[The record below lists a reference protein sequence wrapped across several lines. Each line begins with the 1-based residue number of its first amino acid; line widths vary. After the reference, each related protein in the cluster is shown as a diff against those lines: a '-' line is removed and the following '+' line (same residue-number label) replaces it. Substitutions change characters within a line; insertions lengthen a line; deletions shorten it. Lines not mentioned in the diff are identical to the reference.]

1 VRNPART
8 RGRTR
13 PPGAGTAAG
22 PLRDDVEPEDVLSS
36 IVGVFLTT
44 AAPQQR
50 AQAGRMLDL
59 LMDGLRAR
67 A

>member
-1 VRNPART
+1 
-8 RGRTR
+8 
-13 PPGAGTAAG
+13 
-22 PLRDDVEPEDVLSS
+22 VLSS